1 MKQSCIHIYCGDGK
15 GKSTAVTGLAVRA
28 AGSGRRV
35 IFTQFMKDGKSSE
48 LKVLREL
55 PGVTVLTCEKQ
66 FGFFWNMT
74 DEQKKEAA
82 AAYQALF
89 DRATELAVR
98 EDAFLLVMDEFMSC
112 YNHGM
117 LNREK
122 ALDFLKNR
130 PEGLEVALT
139 GRDPARSFWNWP
151 IMSPRCGKS
160 SIPLIRVYMPG
171 RESSCRRRTGA

>member
-28 AGSGRRV
+28 AGSGRKV

-74 DEQKKEAA
+74 DEQKKEAGCRLS
-82 AAYQALF
+82 ALF
-89 DRATELAVR
+89 DPGHRVGSSGRRVSAGHGRVHV
-98 EDAFLLVMDEFMSC
+98 LLQSRHVE
-112 YNHGM
+112 
-117 LNREK
+117 
-122 ALDFLKNR
+122 
-130 PEGLEVALT
+130 P
-139 GRDPARSFWNWP
+139 
-151 IMSPRCGKS
+151 GKS
-160 SIPLIRVYMPG
+160 PG
-171 RESSCRRRTGA
+171 FSEEPSGRSGGGPDRPGSGPGASGAGRLCLRGAENQASL